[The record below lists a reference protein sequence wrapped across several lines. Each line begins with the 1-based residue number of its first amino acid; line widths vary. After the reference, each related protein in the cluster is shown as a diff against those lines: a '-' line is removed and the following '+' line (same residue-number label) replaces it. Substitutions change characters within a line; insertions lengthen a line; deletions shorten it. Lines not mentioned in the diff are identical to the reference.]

1 MRREIATPTP
11 LHAAD
16 LQFQAFAEFDCSKAL
31 PTIQAPTLVLTGDL
45 DQLVSP
51 QNSKLV
57 ASLIPRASLI
67 IIPGCGHRMMW
78 EATDECVWFV
88 TEFLANVYEGRRENA
103 PAPVS
108 QNKQSPLTDF
118 VDFLMPA
125 VELFTNWPWMFAGA
139 EVDSMLIARQSVYFG
154 SNAQF
159 GDGKPIILVP
169 QLGSTLPCILLSNWL
184 RVLGYRPATAGISA
198 DFDDQSIANLIRVT
212 THRIGR
218 KAVLVAPASREQ
230 FVLAI
235 AEAHKDLVSDI
246 VLLNASRRLEMPL
259 GVRAHFISSVWS
271 LLFAMT
277 ALPQVLRNIRIEL
290 IETRSSVEP
299 ESGYCNSP
307 LPLHTKHA

>member
-88 TEFLANVYEGRRENA
+88 TEFLTNVYEGRRENA

-108 QNKQSPLTDF
+108 QDKQSPLTDF

-139 EVDSMLIARQSVYFG
+139 GVDSMLIARQSVYFG

-169 QLGSTLPCILLSNWL
+169 QLGSTRPFILLSNWL

-246 VLLNASRRLEMPL
+246 VLLNASRRLEIPL

-290 IETRSSVEP
+290 IETRGSVEP